1 MERQRGKRGRKI
13 DWLIAVLS
21 ISVWGA
27 TGQEILPDQQS
38 HLVPFSTS
46 RLVRNLTVAVAE
58 PLELVVNWNEAA
70 DTEGL
75 SYYVLNVL
83 HVTAEGTEEEYENIL
98 NATLT
103 KINLKDE
110 WKDERGKALTL
121 KAGMRLAFRMRAVYT
136 RGPTKILAG
145 RVRAAPAYIIVL
157 DRAGPSQ
164 MLRPCSW
171 VNDTGACKRFSYA
184 CASSPAAAA
193 PAANETGNCSALDG
207 YVPFCTYVQ
216 PFSASF
222 SWSAP
227 IDVVSGAEYDVLK
240 YHLQLY
246 DQDRGSHANSTLR
259 EVTISPSSS
268 ITAVRFTN
276 LDAWEGRQVALRVL
290 AETRFENEAGSVNGS
305 WSNMS
310 SAILV
315 PGLLSPPSVSA
326 VSSQGA
332 RGTGYLN
339 VDASIPA
346 NMSNLVY
353 LPLLRFRVQIS
364 TDPNFEDSCVQQLGV
379 PIQPFEIGNTTLSTR
394 FHSLVVGRTHFIRAT
409 AISYTGPSTFSHPVA
424 KTVVTPPSTPIDLAF
439 RCVAALAFNVTWLEP
454 DNIGC
459 GVASTCALQ
468 PSERESALTYH
479 LALLPIAAGTNSP
492 PQLDEISDFAVA
504 TRQTWHLFDNLTKGL
519 RYWIYARWVRSGLHS
534 SQRRLMFK
542 ICWASRLLRGQLS
555 FLPYCS

>member
-1 MERQRGKRGRKI
+1 MLRERGRKI

-58 PLELVVNWNEAA
+58 PLELVVHWNEAA

-145 RVRAAPAYIIVL
+145 RVRAAPAYIVVL

-193 PAANETGNCSALDG
+193 PAANETGNCSALNRKEL
-207 YVPFCTYVQ
+207 P
-216 PFSASF
+216 
-222 SWSAP
+222 
-227 IDVVSGAEYDVLK
+227 
-240 YHLQLY
+240 
-246 DQDRGSHANSTLR
+246 R
-259 EVTISPSSS
+259 
-268 ITAVRFTN
+268 
-276 LDAWEGRQVALRVL
+276 RQ
-290 AETRFENEAGSVNGS
+290 G
-305 WSNMS
+305 
-310 SAILV
+310 
-315 PGLLSPPSVSA
+315 
-326 VSSQGA
+326 
-332 RGTGYLN
+332 
-339 VDASIPA
+339 
-346 NMSNLVY
+346 
-353 LPLLRFRVQIS
+353 VQI
-364 TDPNFEDSCVQQLGV
+364 QLH
-379 PIQPFEIGNTTLSTR
+379 
-394 FHSLVVGRTHFIRAT
+394 HSL
-409 AISYTGPSTFSHPVA
+409 
-424 KTVVTPPSTPIDLAF
+424 K
-439 RCVAALAFNVTWLEP
+439 
-454 DNIGC
+454 
-459 GVASTCALQ
+459 
-468 PSERESALTYH
+468 
-479 LALLPIAAGTNSP
+479 
-492 PQLDEISDFAVA
+492 
-504 TRQTWHLFDNLTKGL
+504 
-519 RYWIYARWVRSGLHS
+519 
-534 SQRRLMFK
+534 
-542 ICWASRLLRGQLS
+542 
-555 FLPYCS
+555 